1 MQLQN
6 KNREKGK
13 ILKKQND
20 IITEFKVDYQIL
32 CKKLV
37 KAYLKA
43 V

>member
-1 MQLQN
+1 MQLQ

-13 ILKKQND
+13 ILKKKYD

-32 CKKLV
+32 CKKRV

-43 V
+43 I